1 MIRNYTNR
9 FASKCPETG
18 NNDNDSLSFRAD
30 LFAACELRVERPYL
44 RGVLLRLFPLRHA
57 QAILLCLLLAVA
69 FFSENAVAA
78 ESRDALLT
86 IISSCLDIHAPDYCE
101 HCPAP
106 RLESPCAQNLDC
118 KATTEVW
125 EETAAYVVIRDKKM
139 CGCAPGFVHGLVIS
153 RTRIRGI
160 EDPRRPDDIWGIAWA
175 AALKRITDED
185 SIGLVVN
192 PPGARSQ
199 DQLHVHLVRL
209 RSDARGR
216 FNGTRIGRVQ
226 NLSEVWAAAANKA
239 SVARLPD
246 YGVLVVRHRDGGFL
260 VLVDERSPERLYTLW
275 ECK

>member
-1 MIRNYTNR
+1 MR
-9 FASKCPETG
+9 FF
-18 NNDNDSLSFRAD
+18 SLGYARA
-30 LFAACELRVERPYL
+30 V
-44 RGVLLRLFPLRHA
+44 
-57 QAILLCLLLAVA
+57 LLCLLVA
-69 FFSENAVAA
+69 AAFLSSSAAVAA
-78 ESRDALLT
+78 ESRDALFT
-86 IISSCLDIHAPDYCE
+86 IVSTCLDIHAPDYCE

-125 EETAAYVVIRDKKM
+125 EETAAYVVIRDRKM
-139 CGCAPGFVHGLVIS
+139 CGCAPGFVHGLVIP
-153 RTRIRGI
+153 RARIRGV
-160 EDPRRPDDIWGIAWA
+160 EDPQRPDAIWDTAWA
-175 AALKRITDED
+175 AARKRIADED
-185 SIGLVVN
+185 AIALVVN
-192 PPGARSQ
+192 PPGSRSQ
-199 DQLHVHLVRL
+199 DQLHVHIVRL